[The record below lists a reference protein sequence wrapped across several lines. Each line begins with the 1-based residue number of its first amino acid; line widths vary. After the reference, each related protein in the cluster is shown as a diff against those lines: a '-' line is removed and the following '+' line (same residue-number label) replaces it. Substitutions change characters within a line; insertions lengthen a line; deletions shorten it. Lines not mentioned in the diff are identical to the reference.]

1 MNDIIRQSVA
11 ENMAEPV
18 GPNLSPYRHFTREEW
33 ARLRADTPLTL
44 TIDDLK
50 RLQSIND
57 PISLEEVI
65 AIYLP
70 LSRLLALYVAA
81 TQGLFKATQRFL
93 GADDGKVPYII
104 GVAGSV
110 AVGKSTTARVLQAL
124 LSRWPNTPKVELIT
138 TDGFLLPNVELER
151 EDLMDRK
158 GFPESYDTNRLL
170 RFLSDVKAGRGHV
183 EAPVYSHLTY
193 DMVPDE
199 TVSVDRP
206 DILIVEGVNVLL
218 PSRLP
223 RDGKE
228 TPFVSDFFDFSV
240 YLHADEDQL
249 EKWYVSRFMRLR
261 STAFRDPRSYF
272 RKYADIP
279 DEDAEATARSIWKR
293 INLRNLHENILP
305 TRARASLVLTK
316 GSSHRIEEVALRKL

>member
-1 MNDIIRQSVA
+1 
-11 ENMAEPV
+11 
-18 GPNLSPYRHFTREEW
+18 
-33 ARLRADTPLTL
+33 
-44 TIDDLK
+44 
-50 RLQSIND
+50 
-57 PISLEEVI
+57 
-65 AIYLP
+65 
-70 LSRLLALYVAA
+70 
-81 TQGLFKATQRFL
+81 
-93 GADDGKVPYII
+93 
-104 GVAGSV
+104 
-110 AVGKSTTARVLQAL
+110 
-124 LSRWPNTPKVELIT
+124 
-138 TDGFLLPNVELER
+138 
-151 EDLMDRK
+151 MDRK
-158 GFPESYDTNRLL
+158 GFPESYDTNKLI
-170 RFLSDVKAGRGHV
+170 RFLSDVKAGRSHV

-193 DMVPDE
+193 DVVPDE
-199 TVSVDRP
+199 AISIDRP

-249 EKWYVSRFMRLR
+249 ERWYVSRFMRLR

-272 RKYADIP
+272 KKFAEIA

-305 TRARASLVLTK
+305 TRARASLILTK

>member
-1 MNDIIRQSVA
+1 LV
-11 ENMAEPV
+11 EPV
-18 GPNLSPYRHFTREEW
+18 RKLRDEGAHEAAGPNLSPYRHFTREEW
-33 ARLRADTPLTL
+33 AQLRADTPLTL
-44 TIDDLK
+44 TIGDLK

-124 LSRWPNTPKVELIT
+124 LSRWPNTPKVDLIT
-138 TDGFLLPNVELER
+138 TDGFLLSNAQLER
-151 EDLMDRK
+151 DDILDRK
-158 GFPESYDTNRLL
+158 GFPESYDSARLL
-170 RFLSDVKAGRGHV
+170 RFLSDVKAGRSHV

-193 DMVPDE
+193 DVVREE
-199 TVSVDRP
+199 TISVDRP

-272 RKYADIP
+272 KKFS
-279 DEDAEATARSIWKR
+279 EVGDAEAEEVARSIWKR

-305 TRARASLVLTK
+305 TRARASLILTK